1 MTRVS
6 GISVDDI
13 FTGRKAGARKSE
25 KPVNVD
31 KVKKDVTLLRSQ
43 IPTATPPVLM
53 NIVSQLLAK
62 AEKAADAVA
71 EEVIITLANIVK
83 DFGHG
88 FQTVKDA
95 AKEALQKLANNGEIS
110 AKEELKA
117 LSSPT

>member
-6 GISVDDI
+6 GLGVDDI
-13 FTGRKAGARKSE
+13 FTGKKAGARKSE

-31 KVKKDVTLLRSQ
+31 KVKKDVTVLKSQ
-43 IPTATPPVLM
+43 IPGATPPVLM
-53 NIVSQLLAK
+53 NIVSQLLVR

-71 EEVIITLANIVK
+71 EEVIISLASIAR

-110 AKEELKA
+110 AKEELQA
-117 LSSPT
+117 LQST